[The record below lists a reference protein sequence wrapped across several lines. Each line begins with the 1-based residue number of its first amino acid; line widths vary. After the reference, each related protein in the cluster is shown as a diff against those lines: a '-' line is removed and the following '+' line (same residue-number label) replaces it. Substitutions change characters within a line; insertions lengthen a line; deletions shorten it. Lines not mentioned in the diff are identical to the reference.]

1 MADMPKQIRVCGF
14 VLRPIVAT
22 FDNATIIYDIFAGD
36 MKNLRFWMPNG
47 DFKDAGEV
55 FMKLKRREKST
66 RKYILRARSTIE
78 RRIKLNQGHGN
89 VTT

>member
-55 FMKLKRREKST
+55 FMNLKRREKST
-66 RKYILRARSTIE
+66 RQYMYGIYKGKEL
-78 RRIKLNQGHGN
+78 LG
-89 VTT
+89 